1 MAAAVSHCGLWQIQ
15 MQIRSTDTADG
26 PKVWMME
33 RPLSLVQAVEL
44 GKLKQSRKNRF
55 WLVPSMYR
63 LSKVCSLCSFSADSL
78 LFNGIIVFLLSK
90 ILIR

>member
-1 MAAAVSHCGLWQIQ
+1 MAAALSHCGLWQIQ

-55 WLVPSMYR
+55 WLVPSMY
-63 LSKVCSLCSFSADSL
+63 STVKGMQSL
-78 LFNGIIVFLLSK
+78 LFFCRLFTLQWHYRLLTE
-90 ILIR
+90 